1 MLFLIIILIYIFKVK
16 VCCFVK
22 RCILKIQAEP
32 IVIEPK
38 SVEITKPL
46 DYSSDNFSNTIN
58 SLVGSCLG
66 GMIIDNWVSNFLYQH
81 HQGTL
86 LDIFLG
92 WNYAFKRL
100 DNGKMWMYLSE
111 QQLKTLFVKLI
122 EIFFDLR
129 FASDFIS
136 LLMVK
141 NQQRPTKHMSANF
154 D

>member
-1 MLFLIIILIYIFKVK
+1 MLFLIIILIYILKVK

-46 DYSSDNFSNTIN
+46 DYSFDNFSNIIN
-58 SLVGSCLG
+58 SLVGGCLG
-66 GMIIDNWVSNFLYQH
+66 GMIIDNWVSNFLCQH

-86 LDIFLG
+86 LDISLAL
-92 WNYAFKRL
+92 NSAFERL
-100 DNGKMWMYLSE
+100 DNEKMWMYLSK
-111 QQLKTLFVKLI
+111 QQVKQLFDKLI
-122 EIFFDLR
+122 EIFFYLR